1 MTNKFLSRV
10 LKHPV
15 TQNALSL
22 FTVQIARY
30 ILPLV
35 TIPYLARVLGPEAWG
50 LVIFAQASSQWLLI
64 VLEYGFRL
72 SATREIARNRDNQEK
87 VAEIV
92 ASVIGAFGL
101 LLLGSGL
108 VVLVMSVSVPT
119 FKQNPNYLIWAWLV
133 AIAGGMSPLWYF
145 QGIERMQ
152 LPAML
157 DLAAR
162 TLASIG
168 IFIWIKTPDDGW
180 KVLALQAIAGLF
192 ASGLMIVWMY
202 RKIPGKLPRLTSA
215 FVALR
220 MGWSMFLFQS
230 SASLYT
236 TANTFILGLLA
247 PAAQVGFYGGAER
260 ISKTVLNLLKPVSQ
274 AMFPRM
280 SYLMANDSKRAA
292 RLASISMV
300 VMGIGGLVLAG
311 VLAIAAPLIV
321 NILLGAKFAAAVPLL
336 RILVLLIPLI
346 ALSNVLGIQWMIPLG
361 LDRAFNFIIISAGFI
376 NLILAVILTQR
387 FGSTGMAWV
396 VVFSEAFV
404 TVAIYFVLWRKGL
417 GLHQVKNIGI
427 TKKI

>member
-72 SATREIARNRDNQEK
+72 SATREIARNRDDQEK

-108 VVLVMSVSVPT
+108 VVLVMGLSVPT

-152 LPAML
+152 LPAMM

-168 IFIWIKTPDDGW
+168 TFIWIKTPDDGW
-180 KVLALQAIAGLF
+180 KVLALQAIAGFF

-215 FVALR
+215 FAALR

-260 ISKTVLNLLKPVSQ
+260 ISKTVLNLLTPISQ

-280 SYLMANDSKRAA
+280 SYLMANDSKRATK
-292 RLASISMV
+292 LASISMV
-300 VMGIGGLVLAG
+300 VMGLGGLVLAG

-361 LDRAFNFIIISAGFI
+361 LDRAFNLIIISAGFI

-404 TVAIYFVLWRKGL
+404 TVAIYFVLSRKGL

-427 TKKI
+427 TK